1 MIKIMII
8 SLIVSVLI
16 VILYRMVKRNKG
28 EIPSAKGTVVAFI
41 SGFLLIPL
49 SIIIFGLFLSLFA
62 PDGIRGSASKTVDN
76 SQCSASDMKRLARER
91 ASLNGRV
98 TQVGK
103 IRMGNFNYSAQFYP
117 KNRTGR
123 YEIWLKIECIN
134 GEAKVTDAQSFKV
147 D

>member
-1 MIKIMII
+1 MKRYTIGLITLL
-8 SLIVSVLI
+8 LIVGCG
-16 VILYRMVKRNKG
+16 KK
-28 EIPSAKGTVVAFI
+28 
-41 SGFLLIPL
+41 
-49 SIIIFGLFLSLFA
+49 
-62 PDGIRGSASKTVDN
+62 DGVHTKSKPVDN
-76 SQCSASDMKRLARER
+76 SQSYSCSASDMKRLARER

-117 KNRTGR
+117 KNITGR

-134 GEAKVTDAQSFKV
+134 GEAKVTDAKSFKV

>member
-1 MIKIMII
+1 MIKFYNQLDSQDKKEFRIGFGAIF
-8 SLIVSVLI
+8 SLLFIGILI
-16 VILYRMVKRNKG
+16 L
-28 EIPSAKGTVVAFI
+28 PSMSTSMSTSK
-41 SGFLLIPL
+41 
-49 SIIIFGLFLSLFA
+49 
-62 PDGIRGSASKTVDN
+62 SKTVDN
-76 SQCSASDMKRLARER
+76 SQSYSCSDYDMKRLARER

-117 KNRTGR
+117 KNITGR

-134 GEAKVTDAQSFKV
+134 GEAKVTDAKSFKV